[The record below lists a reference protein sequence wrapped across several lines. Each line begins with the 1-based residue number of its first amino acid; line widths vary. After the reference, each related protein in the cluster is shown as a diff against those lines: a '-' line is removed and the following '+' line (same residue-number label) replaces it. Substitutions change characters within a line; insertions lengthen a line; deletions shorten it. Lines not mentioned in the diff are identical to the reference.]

1 MQSEILSA
9 FGLDAGRYQ
18 IEGFGTGLINHTWKV
33 IGGEK
38 NYVLQ
43 RINQQV
49 FKQPRQIA
57 DNITGISSYL
67 SKNYPGYL
75 FIAPEKLP
83 DGESILHYTDGEYYR
98 LTRFVEDS
106 VCLTTVNTADEAYE
120 AAKQFGR
127 FAALLN
133 DFNSENLSYTLP
145 DFHNLSLRCDQLRPA
160 TQSATAERLAKA
172 ANNSL
177 LVEKYEYIND
187 TYQKIIVKGKIP
199 LRVMHHDTKISNVLF
214 DKDRKGLC
222 VIDLDTIMPGYITSD
237 LGDMMRTYLS
247 PAGEEDQQLEKVCVR
262 PEIFEA
268 IVEGYLSEMGSVLT
282 PLEKGMIVFSGEMM
296 IYMQAIRFLED
307 YLNNDIYC
315 GSAYP
320 DHNLVRAENQF
331 TLLKNYV
338 ALEKE
343 FKGIVDKF

>member
-1 MQSEILSA
+1 MQSQILSA
-9 FGLDAGRYQ
+9 FGLDAGLYQ

-33 IGGEK
+33 IGEK

-57 DNITGISSYL
+57 NNITLVSAYL
-67 SKNYPGYL
+67 SKTYPGYL

-83 DGESILHYTDGEYYR
+83 NGEEILYYTDGEYYR

-106 VCLTTVNTADEAYE
+106 VCLTTVKTADEAYE

-127 FAALLN
+127 FSALLN
-133 DFNSENLSYTLP
+133 DFDTGKLNYTVP
-145 DFHNLSLRCDQLRPA
+145 DFHNLSLRCDQLRLA
-160 TQSATAERLAKA
+160 IESAPAERLAKA
-172 ANNSL
+172 VGNIAL
-177 LVEKYEYIND
+177 AERYKYIND
-187 TYQKIIVKGKIP
+187 TYLKIVVRGQIP

-214 DKDRKGLC
+214 DIDRKGLC

-247 PAGEEDQQLEKVCVR
+247 PAGEEEQQLEKICVR
-262 PEIFEA
+262 LEIFEA
-268 IVEGYLSEMGSVLT
+268 IVTGYLSEMTNFLT
-282 PLEKGMIVFSGEMM
+282 PLEKDMVIYSGEMM
-296 IYMQAIRFLED
+296 IYMQAIRFLAD
-307 YLNNDIYC
+307 YLNNDSYY

-320 DHNLVRAENQF
+320 GHNLVRAENQF
-331 TLLKNYV
+331 TLLKHYV